1 MYIYIYIYMYIYICI
16 YICIYIIKMHDVSV
30 RLRWCKQLIAGG
42 VTQEEIIF
50 IELMTSDQKLNASR
64 EGSK

>member
-1 MYIYIYIYMYIYICI
+1 
-16 YICIYIIKMHDVSV
+16 VVQEAERPAERREVV
-30 RLRWCKQLIAGG
+30 REVAPDHLRRE
-42 VTQEEIIF
+42 TNEIIF